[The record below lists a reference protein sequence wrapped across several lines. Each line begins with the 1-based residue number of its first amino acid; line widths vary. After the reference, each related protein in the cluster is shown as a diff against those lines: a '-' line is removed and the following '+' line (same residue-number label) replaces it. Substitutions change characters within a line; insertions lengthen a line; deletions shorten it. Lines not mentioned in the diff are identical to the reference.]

1 MIAEDVLRFD
11 AAKYKDTTR
20 VQWDAAAAAW
30 NRWGPFLRQWLG
42 EATDLMLDLAGVQA
56 GSRVLDVAAGAGD
69 QTLMAAARVG
79 PQGHVHATDI
89 SASILELAAKNARD
103 SGYDNVVT
111 QVLDGEELDVPQAS
125 FDAVI
130 CRVGLIYFPDQQ
142 RALRGMIRALKP
154 GGRIAAIVYS
164 TPEKNAF
171 FSIPVSIIRTRAA
184 LAPPLPGQPGPFSLG
199 GTGALAGAFQKA
211 GFVDVVS
218 RAVDAP
224 LRLPAADDCVRF
236 EHESFGALHQMLAGL
251 SASHKAAA
259 WQEIAVKLRQ
269 FERADGFVGPCE
281 LIVGAGTRP

>member
-1 MIAEDVLRFD
+1 
-11 AAKYKDTTR
+11 
-20 VQWDAAAAAW
+20 
-30 NRWGPFLRQWLG
+30 
-42 EATDLMLDLAGVQA
+42 
-56 GSRVLDVAAGAGD
+56 VLDVAAGAGD

-79 PQGHVHATDI
+79 PQGYVHATDI
-89 SASILELAAKNARD
+89 SASILELAARNARD
-103 SGYDNVVT
+103 AGYDNVVT

-130 CRVGLIYFPDQQ
+130 CRVGLIYLPDQQ

-199 GTGALAGAFQKA
+199 GAGVLADAFQKA
-211 GFVDVVS
+211 GFVDVTS
-218 RAVDAP
+218 RTVNAP

-236 EHESFGALHQMLAGL
+236 EQESFGALHQMLAGL
-251 SASHKAAA
+251 DASRKAAA
-259 WQEIAVKLRQ
+259 WQEIAMKLRQ

-281 LIVGAGTRP
+281 LIVGAGTRPR